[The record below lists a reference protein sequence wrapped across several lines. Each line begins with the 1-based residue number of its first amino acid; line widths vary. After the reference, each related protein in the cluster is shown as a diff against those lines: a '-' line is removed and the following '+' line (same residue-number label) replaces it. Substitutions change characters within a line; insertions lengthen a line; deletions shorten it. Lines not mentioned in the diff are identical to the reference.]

1 MDVYNTGPRGT
12 TGSYNM
18 VLSASA
24 QYEMYTDDELK

>member
-12 TGSYNM
+12 TGSNM

-24 QYEMYTDDELK
+24 LYEMYADDELK